1 MVTCRIC
8 FALCVRFGASKICGM
23 IYMHGAPP
31 TVRHL
36 AGALSMLQRQEKWQ
50 EYVADSLCAIF
61 KALKPKAKIPY
72 YSDFVQNKKEDSRS
86 GQEIVND
93 IIKRRRRNQ
102 RRKEAYTSETI

>member
-31 TVRHL
+31 TLRHL
-36 AGALSMLQRQEKWQ
+36 SGALGMIEQQEMWQ
-50 EYVADSLCAIF
+50 EYVADALCALHRAF
-61 KALKPKAKIPY
+61 RPKSTVRF
-72 YSDFVQNKKEDSRS
+72 YSDLMGKGQKDSRT

-93 IIKRRRRNQ
+93 IIKSRRRKK
-102 RRKEAYTSETI
+102 RRKRADKK